1 LNNHRY
7 HILFIDDDR
16 DFLNSLR
23 LGLSKPL
30 FDDRAGVEI
39 EHHFLNDPNEG
50 LAFVQELAEEKE
62 KIAVIVSD
70 QQMPVLT
77 GIELMEKASAITP
90 NTLKILLT
98 GYASLDSAKYAIN
111 NRILDH
117 YVTKPIEN
125 HDSFVSLIVNATKT
139 FHFREEKERA
149 EQAIQ
154 LYVKELEL
162 KNEKI
167 RKLHLAAEKIAYVA
181 QGLRKLEI
189 DDVLDLIIAKIPS
202 IFGAKYS
209 SLFLLDEKENSL
221 QMVRSNH
228 LSETYTIPLDSGTR
242 SPMLCALRENR
253 TIVISEIGQGSHYD
267 LLHKERLGDSCIIIP
282 FVADAND
289 HSADIISNHG
299 ATIKGVL
306 NMGNIADMP
315 GEDVVHYTASL
326 VQNILGINILNA
338 RLYQKTQQLALFD
351 GLTGLYNKNIFLEFL
366 NKECDYSERFQS
378 PLFLAF
384 GDVDD
389 FKAVNDTYGHLI
401 GDEVLRQLGR
411 LFKQMVRKYD
421 VVGRFGGDEFVWLI
435 TGCDPANIR
444 SFFERIRS
452 AASNSELGNVAR
464 VSVSIGVASYNPGR
478 HDSEEQLIDR
488 ADKALYRA
496 KANGKSRVEVS
507 FDGHE

>member
-1 LNNHRY
+1 
-7 HILFIDDDR
+7 LFVDDDR
-16 DFLNSLR
+16 DFIDSLKIA
-23 LGLSKPL
+23 LSTPL
-30 FDDRAGVEI
+30 LDDTAGVKI
-39 EHHFLNDPNEG
+39 EPHFLSDPNEG
-50 LAFVQELAEEKE
+50 LAFVRELVEEKE
-62 KIAVIVSD
+62 EIAVIVSD

-77 GIELMEKASAITP
+77 GIEFMEKAMIITP
-90 NTLKILLT
+90 NTMKILLT
-98 GYASLDSAKYAIN
+98 GYASVESAKYAIN

-125 HDSFVSLIVNATKT
+125 RDSFVSLIINSVKT

-149 EQAIQ
+149 EQTIQ

-181 QGLRKLEI
+181 QGFRKLEL
-189 DDVLDLIIAKIPS
+189 DDVLDLIITKIPS
-202 IFGAKYS
+202 IFGATYS
-209 SLFLLDEKENSL
+209 SLFLLDEKEHSL
-221 QMVRSNH
+221 QMTRSNH
-228 LSETYTIPLDSGTR
+228 LSEAYTIPLDSDTK

-253 TIVISEIGQGSHYD
+253 TIVISEIAQASCYD
-267 LLHKERLGDSCIIIP
+267 LLHKELLGDSCIIIP
-282 FVADAND
+282 FVAGDP
-289 HSADIISNHG
+289 HSADIINNHG

-306 NMGNIADMP
+306 NLGNIADMP
-315 GEDVVHYTASL
+315 GEDLILYTASL

-351 GLTGLYNKNIFLEFL
+351 GLTGLYNKSIFLEFL

-378 PLFLAF
+378 ALFFAL

-389 FKAVNDTYGHLI
+389 FKAVNDTYGHMA
-401 GDEVLRQLGR
+401 GDGVLRQLGQ
-411 LFKQMVRKYD
+411 LFKQTLRKYD
-421 VVGRFGGDEFVWLI
+421 VVSRFGGDEFAWLI
-435 TGCDPANIR
+435 TGCDTANIR
-444 SFFERIRS
+444 SFFERVQS
-452 AASNSELGNVAR
+452 AVSNTELGNAAP
-464 VSVSIGVASYNPGR
+464 VSVSIGVAIYNPGG

-496 KANGKSRVEVS
+496 KANGKNKVEFS